1 VGRRKGQ
8 FFEGLPLRDCLKEMG
23 PGDHFIKGVNVIN
36 CKGNAG
42 VLMANADGGMVR
54 KDLSYVM
61 EKIC

>member
-1 VGRRKGQ
+1 
-8 FFEGLPLRDCLKEMG
+8 MG